1 MRNTPSLFLAVVVVF
16 VGGLSAQAGQPETVG
31 LVPQPAHVSSNTGRF
46 VLSEGVT
53 IRVDRDSADAANVA
67 TSWPTESA
75 LAQGCG
81 WQSYHPTA
89 ALRIMPLY

>member
-16 VGGLSAQAGQPETVG
+16 VGGPSAQAGPPETVG

-53 IRVDRDSADAANVA
+53 IRVHRDSADAANVA
-67 TSWPTESA
+67 DSVGPPNPHW
-75 LAQGCG
+75 
-81 WQSYHPTA
+81 HRA
-89 ALRIMPLY
+89 APGNRTVRRRPCE